1 MKEDLQLAEPQTV
14 ETFGK
19 KRGFA
24 VCINFSGLS
33 SNMEIWT
40 NMDIYLGV
48 HAYRRGPI
56 FKLNFLKAGLESASI
71 FHYKN
76 LLRASTKK
84 CQEPKKCLNK
94 ALIDSLAQWYKARTR
109 EN

>member
-33 SNMEIWT
+33 SNMEI
-40 NMDIYLGV
+40 YLGV

-56 FKLNFLKAGLESASI
+56 FKLKSKKLLSY
-71 FHYKN
+71 YKK
-76 LLRASTKK
+76 LVF
-84 CQEPKKCLNK
+84 
-94 ALIDSLAQWYKARTR
+94 
-109 EN
+109 

>member
-40 NMDIYLGV
+40 NMDIYLGA
-48 HAYRRGPI
+48 HAYRRWPI

-71 FHYKN
+71 FHYKKSSKSIN
-76 LLRASTKK
+76 
-84 CQEPKKCLNK
+84 NK
-94 ALIDSLAQWYKARTR
+94 NAKNQKSV
-109 EN
+109 